1 VNYARCLALR
11 LPIEIKEEIVSM
23 EPVIEKTR
31 SRLDEWPLMDR
42 KSASKCEL
50 DAGAVQA
57 GINADDVQRRVLLKP
72 SVMQHRRRPL
82 FQYRL
87 PLQLNEL
94 QAAREAGVD
103 ALVAVYHSD
112 HPSATGRSASSISSK
127 WLTRAW
133 GCIGK
138 IVSGLIAKHSLDAG
152 TARNVVV
159 KVLLGDQPLPLKRGS
174 NENTNRLL
182 RQYLPRGTDLSLHSQ
197 AKLSATARQL
207 NERPRKP
214 LLYQTPAD
222 KFAECVAATS

>member
-1 VNYARCLALR
+1 L
-11 LPIEIKEEIVSM
+11 K
-23 EPVIEKTR
+23 K
-31 SRLDEWPLMDR
+31 LDHVWMSGLLWTVKPHQN
-42 KSASKCEL
+42 AS
-50 DAGAVQA
+50 AGAVQA
-57 GINADDVQRRVLLKP
+57 EIIADDVQRRVLLKP

-82 FQYRL
+82 FKYRL

-127 WLTRAW
+127 WLARAW

-207 NERPRKP
+207 NERPRKT